1 MSSRARDGRKR
12 AHRRA
17 LIRAARR
24 GKGQVKKRIRR
35 FIIGAIVGLG
45 GLAIVLSL
53 VLPNSMGRQVDG
65 QVNPLEIGSQ
75 VEIQEGGELPI
86 GDSHPPYTTSPPTS
100 GWHYG
105 LTGDE
110 IKWGLRQESIQDET
124 QVAYLER
131 GAVLV
136 QYNCPEECPEL
147 VEQLRLVVN
156 RYPEKVFL
164 APYGNMESKISLT
177 SWGWIA
183 SFDDFSDSGVDQ
195 FIQAHI
201 GNGPKTFE

>member
-65 QVNPLEIGSQ
+65 QINPLGIGSQ

-131 GAVLV
+131 GAVLI
-136 QYNCPEECPEL
+136 QYNCPEECPDL

-164 APYGNMESKISLT
+164 APYGNMESTISLT

-183 SFDDFSDSGVDQ
+183 TFDDFDDSGVDQ